1 MIYNIYIAGTIVTIS
16 LRAYMC
22 IRDASKG
29 TARAIDIFQTAS
41 LGLSFLTNV
50 TATAAILI
58 TFWYV

>member
-1 MIYNIYIAGTIVTIS
+1 
-16 LRAYMC
+16 MC
-22 IRDASKG
+22 VIGREDLKG
-29 TARAIDIFQTAS
+29 VSRAIDIFQTAS